1 MVKKQESTKT
11 RKAENMSV
19 SLRMETS
26 LFKLKRFVDGMVN
39 LYARSTKIKPHEVR
53 DVVSQK
59 ATALMQRGR
68 YAKAIDEY
76 NRLIELGKE
85 EPSIYYN
92 LGICCEYEGLNEEAE
107 RAYKKAI
114 EIDKDFDA
122 AFCRL
127 GLLAIKNDKPK
138 ATIEYLNPLTNK
150 NGTSFEILYHL
161 AMAYDKLKDY
171 ENAVMNFKKAIA
183 VEPKYSNAYKR
194 LGYTYDAMGAHQEA
208 VECFKKAM
216 ELEEI

>member
-1 MVKKQESTKT
+1 MLNKQEPAKT
-11 RKAENMSV
+11 RSAENVSV

-26 LFKLKRFVDGMVN
+26 IFKLKRFVDNMVN
-39 LYARSTKIKPHEVR
+39 LYTQSIRIKPHEVS

-59 ATALMQRGR
+59 ATALMQKGR
-68 YAKAIDEY
+68 YGKAIDEY
-76 NRLIELGKE
+76 NRLIGMGKE
-85 EPSIYYN
+85 EAHIYYN

-114 EIDKDFDA
+114 EIDKGFDA
-122 AFCRL
+122 AFSRL
-127 GLLAIKNDKPK
+127 GLLAIKNDDPK
-138 ATIEYLNPLTNK
+138 TTIEYLNPLIRK
-150 NGTSFEILYHL
+150 NGVSFEILYHL
-161 AMAYDKLKDY
+161 GVAYDKLKDY
-171 ENAVMNFKKAIA
+171 DNAVMNFKKAIA

-194 LGYTYDAMGAHQEA
+194 LGYTYDAMGAHQQA